1 MLNNELNQ
9 LKETNSIIQSSSND
23 FENSIKNLEK
33 KLKEKDWELKDT
45 VALKDAK

>member
-9 LKETNSIIQSSSND
+9 LKETNSNIQSNSTD
-23 FENSIKNLEK
+23 FENNIKSLEK
-33 KLKEKDWELKDT
+33 KLREKEWELKDT

>member
-9 LKETNSIIQSSSND
+9 LKEINQNIKSSSTEHEND
-23 FENSIKNLEK
+23 LKTLEK
-33 KLKEKDWELKDT
+33 KLKEKEWELKDT